1 MTALGRG
8 LLGGLMLAGM
18 VALIVVEAVA
28 AASTWPGR
36 IVLRAAASV
45 RERIDR

>member
-8 LLGGLMLAGM
+8 LLGGLVLAGM

-36 IVLRAAASV
+36 VVLRATESI
-45 RERIDR
+45 RGMIDR

>member
-28 AASTWPGR
+28 SASTWPGR
-36 IVLRAAASV
+36 VVLRATESI
-45 RERIDR
+45 RGMIDR

>member
-1 MTALGRG
+1 
-8 LLGGLMLAGM
+8 MLAGM

-36 IVLRAAASV
+36 VVLRATESI
-45 RERIDR
+45 REMIDR

>member
-1 MTALGRG
+1 
-8 LLGGLMLAGM
+8 MLAGM

-28 AASTWPGR
+28 AASRWPGR